1 MKPRLGL
8 SRWLLA
14 CSLACS
20 LASAAEPGARSIA
33 VIAHRGAH
41 RQHPENTLPALQAAI
56 DLGADYVELDVR
68 TSADGVLVL
77 MHDRSVNRTTSGRGR
92 VSCMTWTELQALD
105 AGVKFGTEWR
115 GTRVPSFAA
124 ALELARGRIGVY
136 VDAKAV
142 SASSLVEA
150 LRRSSMLEHA
160 VVYGGMGLLR
170 EIARLDPAVRVMPE
184 AWNERNL
191 RFALERLPLRVVAFN
206 SWDFSSKLTALARE
220 AQLELFVDRLGRYD
234 NPAGW
239 QAAIER
245 GATGI
250 QTNHPEELLDYL
262 IRSD

>member
-1 MKPRLGL
+1 
-8 SRWLLA
+8 
-14 CSLACS
+14 
-20 LASAAEPGARSIA
+20 
-33 VIAHRGAH
+33 
-41 RQHPENTLPALQAAI
+41 
-56 DLGADYVELDVR
+56 
-68 TSADGVLVL
+68 
-77 MHDRSVNRTTSGRGR
+77 
-92 VSCMTWTELQALD
+92 MTWTELQALD